1 MGRGVQARCGPGRSA
16 WRCVAMPDGGVRAC
30 VDNSGSA
37 AVSALPMSNARL
49 PSFRFLIGFEAAARL
64 GHYSRAAEELC
75 ISQSAMSHQIA
86 QLEQQLG
93 QPLFRRKGRGVE
105 LTVAGRL
112 LLDSVGKSLEQIR
125 HGLSRIETY
134 MDDSLVTIVC
144 PAPVASGWLQPRLEG
159 LLQRHP
165 ALCPIV
171 STDETARYVDELDVD
186 IAITREPLRQA
197 DVLQVPLLADAL
209 VAVRAPGPDTGTG
222 LLCLEEDLTSD
233 RTGPFIRQHLGR
245 LRKTAI
251 YDDARLLLDAALRGR
266 GCAVVSRLL
275 ADEALGT
282 GRLQLVE
289 GIPAF
294 ALGRLWMSRIAGEP
308 RMALVS
314 EVFEYLREQAGP
326 LAEP

>member
-1 MGRGVQARCGPGRSA
+1 
-16 WRCVAMPDGGVRAC
+16 
-30 VDNSGSA
+30 
-37 AVSALPMSNARL
+37 
-49 PSFRFLIGFEAAARL
+49 
-64 GHYSRAAEELC
+64 
-75 ISQSAMSHQIA
+75 
-86 QLEQQLG
+86 
-93 QPLFRRKGRGVE
+93 
-105 LTVAGRL
+105 
-112 LLDSVGKSLEQIR
+112 
-125 HGLSRIETY
+125 
-134 MDDSLVTIVC
+134 
-144 PAPVASGWLQPRLEG
+144 VASGWLQPRLEG

>member
-1 MGRGVQARCGPGRSA
+1 
-16 WRCVAMPDGGVRAC
+16 
-30 VDNSGSA
+30 
-37 AVSALPMSNARL
+37 MSNARL
-49 PSFRFLIGFEAAARL
+49 PSFRFLIGFETAARL
-64 GHYSRAAEELC
+64 GNYSRAAEELC
-75 ISQSAMSHQIA
+75 ISQSAVSHQIA

-112 LLDSVGKSLEQIR
+112 LLDSVGKSLDQIR

-144 PAPVASGWLQPRLEG
+144 PAPVASGWLQPRLDG

-165 ALCPIV
+165 QLCPIV
-171 STDETARYVDELDVD
+171 STDETARYIDELDVD
-186 IAITREPLRQA
+186 IAITREPLRQT
-197 DVLQVPLLADAL
+197 DVLQVPLLADEL
-209 VAVRAPGPDTGTG
+209 VAVRAPGPHTGDG

-282 GRLQLVE
+282 GRLQLLE
-289 GIPAF
+289 GIPPF
-294 ALGRLWMSRIAGEP
+294 ALGRLWMSRIEGEP
-308 RMALVS
+308 RMALVR
-314 EVFEYLREQAGP
+314 EVFDYLVEQAVP
-326 LAEP
+326 LAKA